1 MNALVSSLVFL
12 VKTIFPTAVSKILIN
27 GSSALHTLSNRD
39 KDGAEDCCSMMLNG
53 TGSFCSVLAAFLNAA
68 TEGGDCAADATGAPA
83 PMKVP
88 ATATANNHR

>member
-88 ATATANNHR
+88 ATATANNHL